1 MYEVSLKCEYLHREP
16 NKSKLGK
23 RDGKIATF
31 INSLCL
37 ITTCSGRTLTA
48 PQQTKITMKLN
59 EKRKKKKKITLCD
72 DKLLTR

>member
-59 EKRKKKKKITLCD
+59 GKKKK
-72 DKLLTR
+72 R